1 MKKNDETAF
10 AEIIHRF
17 TPLVAT
23 IIRNIAGGQL
33 NHADVEEVTT
43 DVFVTLWKNSEKLD
57 TNMLKPYIVCIAKSR
72 AKDRLRREQHNEMI
86 DIDSLSIADD
96 EAIFE
101 NCENQT
107 LCNDLK
113 EEIAKLKEPD
123 REILI
128 RYYYYY
134 QPLKTISEIM
144 DMNFETVKSKLQR
157 TRKKLKESLIARG
170 Y

>member
-1 MKKNDETAF
+1 MILPKQFYIHRYSFSILIFIGGGIATDTDKKLAERMKKNDETAF

-86 DIDSLSIADD
+86 L
-96 EAIFE
+96 
-101 NCENQT
+101 
-107 LCNDLK
+107 
-113 EEIAKLKEPD
+113 
-123 REILI
+123 IL
-128 RYYYYY
+128 
-134 QPLKTISEIM
+134 
-144 DMNFETVKSKLQR
+144 
-157 TRKKLKESLIARG
+157 
-170 Y
+170 